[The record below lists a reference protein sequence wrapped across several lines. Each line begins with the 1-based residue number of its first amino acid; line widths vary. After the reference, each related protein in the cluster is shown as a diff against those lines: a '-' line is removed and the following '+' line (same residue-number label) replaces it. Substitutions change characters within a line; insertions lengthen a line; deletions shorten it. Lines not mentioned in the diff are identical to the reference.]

1 MKSLCMQ
8 LYYNQLWYAGRILLI
23 PLLVG
28 LFFGWWWKPLWMV
41 VAALFIFLL
50 YFFRVP
56 LRDITPD
63 DVQVVS
69 PADGRIVAIQPAVRN
84 AQAYIR
90 ISIFLSP
97 LDVHVN
103 WIPVNSRIRE
113 IVYTPGKFVVAWAEK
128 SSEINERLELTLETT
143 QGTTLYVRQIAGFV
157 ARRIWCKV
165 QVGQELPRG
174 QLYGMIRFG
183 SRVDILVPADS
194 KILVRRGMRVVGCK
208 TVLGILP

>member
-8 LYYNQLWYAGRILLI
+8 LYYNQLWYAGRILLM

-28 LFFGWWWKPLWMV
+28 FVFGWWWKPLWMV

-56 LRDITPD
+56 VRDITPD

-84 AQAYIR
+84 AQAYTR

-165 QVGQELPRG
+165 QVGQELSRG

-194 KILVRRGMRVVGCK
+194 KIVVQRGMRVVGCK
-208 TVLGILP
+208 TILGILP